1 MALETLKVDPDRL
14 TSAGTNLG
22 ESARQIP
29 KVGPIGA
36 AALSPGSDP
45 LSAAIAAKIPGL
57 ERPVVDELPKLAAE
71 GNKLAANVEE
81 AGRRYETT
89 DKKLGDRLRK
99 HDFDANGG
107 RSTSAGAGG
116 STTRGTPSLPPR
128 LASGPLVDPGKPG
141 TIQAI
146 DHRRMPRAPG
156 GVQLPTN
163 PYPRSDPRHQA
174 VEDINTQLLTYGV
187 NMTAY
192 VNKPPPI
199 SQAEYMERYAEYSQL
214 TADLADIVAGYK
226 QYGIPFFVTPPPPPI
241 SLPRR

>member
-1 MALETLKVDPDRL
+1 MAFEILKVDPDRL
-14 TSAGTNLG
+14 TADGSNLG
-22 ESARQIP
+22 ELSRQIP
-29 KVGPIGA
+29 KVGPIGGG
-36 AALSPGSDP
+36 ALSPGSDP

-57 ERPVVDELPKLAAE
+57 ERPVVDGLPKLTAE

-107 RSTSAGAGG
+107 RSNSAGSGG
-116 STTRGTPSLPPR
+116 STTRGMSSLLPR
-128 LASGPLVDPGKPG
+128 SASDSPAEQGKPG
-141 TIQAI
+141 TIQAT

-187 NMTAY
+187 NVTAY
-192 VNKPPPI
+192 VNKPPPV

-226 QYGIPFFVTPPPPPI
+226 QYGIPFYVTPPPPPI